1 MPIYWGMLIWVFL
14 IGLFQPDERNPL
26 LSNEAK
32 AYRAK
37 WSLAIALML
46 PVTFFAAVRGG
57 IMDTGAY
64 IRMFEQCPDHMQ
76 YFGEYTDS
84 MTGSV
89 FYYGCMMIFKCY
101 ISTDPTMWLA
111 LIATIQGLL
120 LATFFRR
127 YSANIAMSVYIFM
140 ASTLFTW
147 MYNGVRQFLAVT
159 ILMIMTEWIVK
170 NKWYFYVPVTILLGG
185 VGPIFELFGSE
196 SVPWFLGGVHQ
207 SAYLMVPIF
216 FLIQGKAWSW
226 RVWLFVAVFAVMA
239 ITGTVDDFVGDVA
252 QETEYAADMT
262 AKDFEGD
269 DGANPIR
276 ALVAAVPAVMAF
288 IKKDEIDH
296 MEDVPPVIPL
306 SINATVMTTAL
317 YITSTLSGSGVLIG
331 RLPMYTELYSLIL
344 IPWLLAHPYKTNQRL
359 LAYCVYGAYFLWFV
373 YQMYIGFGAPPYVS
387 DVLELYY
394 W

>member
-1 MPIYWGMLIWVFL
+1 MPVYWGMLIWVFL
-14 IGLFQPDERNPL
+14 IGWFQPDERNPL
-26 LSNEAK
+26 KSNEAR
-32 AYRAK
+32 AYRAT
-37 WSLAIALML
+37 WGMAIALML

-84 MTGSV
+84 TTGSV

-101 ISTDPTMWLA
+101 ISKDPTIWLA
-111 LIATIQGLL
+111 FIATLQGLL
-120 LATFFRR
+120 LAKFFRK
-127 YSANIAMSVYIFM
+127 YSVNIAMSVYIFM

-147 MYNGVRQFLAVT
+147 MYNGIRQFLAVT
-159 ILMIMTEWIVK
+159 ILMVMTEWILK
-170 NKWYFYVPVTILLGG
+170 NKWYFYIPVTIFLGG

-196 SVPWFLGGVHQ
+196 TFPWFLGGVHQ

-216 FLIQGKAWSW
+216 FLIQGKAWNW

-288 IKKDEIDH
+288 IKREEIEKMD
-296 MEDVPPVIPL
+296 DAPPVIPL
-306 SINATVMTTAL
+306 AINASVMTTAL
-317 YITSTLSGSGVLIG
+317 YITSTLSGSGILIG

-344 IPWLLAHPYKTNQRL
+344 IPWLLLYPYKRDMKL
-359 LAYCVYGAYFLWFV
+359 LSFAVYGAYFMWFL
-373 YQMYIGFGAPPYVS
+373 YQMYIGFGAPPYIS
-387 DVLELYY
+387 DVLKLYY